1 MSKNWLV
8 RLYPKDSKP
17 YNKIITARTL
27 TDVIYTLESKDG
39 FDIDLGSIKRL
50 EAEEIGTMV

>member
-17 YNKIITARTL
+17 YNEIITARTL

-39 FDIDLGSIKRL
+39 FDIDLANITKL
-50 EAEEIGTMV
+50 EAEEINTLV